1 MKANGAAPATVDE
14 YIATFPKSV
23 QVILNRV
30 RRTVRKVA
38 PDAEEKISYRM
49 PAYMQDGVLLYFGG
63 FAEHVGVYPP
73 VSDKALMRELAPYAN
88 ERGNL
93 RFRYDEPIP
102 WELLARIVQARVA
115 ENAMKGAAKRKK
127 SRTR

>member
-1 MKANGAAPATVDE
+1 MKAKGAAPATVDE
-14 YIATFPKSV
+14 YIATYPKKV
-23 QVILNRV
+23 QLILNRV

-49 PAYMQDGVLLYFGG
+49 PAYTQDGVLFYFGG

-73 VSDKALMRELAPYAN
+73 VRDKALMRELAPYAN
-88 ERGNL
+88 EKGNL

-102 WELLARIVQARVA
+102 WELLARIVKARVT
-115 ENAMKGAAKRKK
+115 ENALKAAAKGKK
-127 SRTR
+127 ARMR